1 MKQITASEFN
11 DEVANADLP
20 VVIDFYTDHCG
31 PCRMMAPVLNELS
44 AENATRFKIV
54 KVDAADESQ
63 LASECMVSVVPTFV
77 AVETRKQVATRLRGL
92 SAPSTRSPAIS
103 SVLVAD
109 RPRASASK
117 LARSGGSE
125 KPAGDRSS
133 RRRVD
138 GALEVL
144 TLECA
149 GRRAKPGRSYASNT
163 YPHY

>member
-77 AVETRKQVATRLRGL
+77 IFRNGEPVGQKTGMQSKQALL
-92 SAPSTRSPAIS
+92 NWIEESI
-103 SVLVAD
+103 
-109 RPRASASK
+109 
-117 LARSGGSE
+117 GG
-125 KPAGDRSS
+125 
-133 RRRVD
+133 
-138 GALEVL
+138 
-144 TLECA
+144 
-149 GRRAKPGRSYASNT
+149 N
-163 YPHY
+163 